1 MSGEFD
7 DVSSDEFRNAL
18 DNSAENATFNRIKN
32 MKIADRIDALSK
44 LKVQKPEEY
53 EKLKAKKYKEEGN
66 ERMAEVYTNCAKY
79 HRRDANDLFEIL
91 DALGEYDN
99 L

>member
-1 MSGEFD
+1 MKNNKQITLKEIKKAIRMEKCNNNEFA
-7 DVSSDEFRNAL
+7 NY
-18 DNSAENATFNRIKN
+18 
-32 MKIADRIDALSK
+32 LSILLTEK
-44 LKVQKPEEY
+44 AEY